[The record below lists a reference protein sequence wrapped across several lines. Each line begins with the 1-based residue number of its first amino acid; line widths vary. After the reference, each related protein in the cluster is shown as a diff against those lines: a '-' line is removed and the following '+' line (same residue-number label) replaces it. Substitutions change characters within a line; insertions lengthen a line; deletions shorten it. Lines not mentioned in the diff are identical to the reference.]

1 MAYRNENKEDRA
13 PKGRD
18 KHSNSKKFPAGDAG
32 KNSRPERVSAKK
44 GQRSEGKD
52 TQGKRLSAGRTSGR
66 DVSRFKLNEDS
77 SETKPKRNFSGGKF
91 EKRRPSFKS
100 GYKPKNYKSKNIED
114 TELIRLNK
122 YISNSGICSRREADT
137 YIQNGVVTVNGKVI
151 TGLGY
156 KVQPTDKVKFDGRQ
170 IKPEKFKYLLL
181 NKPKNFITTSDDP
194 EGRKTV
200 MQLIKGACKERL
212 YPVGRLDRNT
222 TGLLLFT
229 NDGLMTEKLMH
240 PRRNVRK
247 IYHVELD
254 KGLSAEDFQV
264 LKEGVQLE
272 DGFFKPDQLEYTT
285 PVGGDK
291 RHLGIEIHSGK
302 NRIVRR
308 LFEHLNYTVIKL
320 DRVMYAGLTK
330 KNLPRG
336 HWRFL
341 DEAEVNFL
349 KMI

>member
-1 MAYRNENKEDRA
+1 MAYRNENRDDRA
-13 PKGRD
+13 PKGRG
-18 KHSNSKKFPAGDAG
+18 KQSSPKKSPAKDGG
-32 KNSRPERVSAKK
+32 RNQRPERTPASKAPQREGKEIQGKKFSTGRTTDRDASKFKRKEDGGEPKAKK
-44 GQRSEGKD
+44 
-52 TQGKRLSAGRTSGR
+52 
-66 DVSRFKLNEDS
+66 
-77 SETKPKRNFSGGKF
+77 NFSGGKF
-91 EKRRPSFKS
+91 DKRRTSFKS
-100 GYKPKNYKSKNIED
+100 SYKPKNYKSKSIED

-122 YISNSGICSRREADT
+122 YISNSGLCSRREADT
-137 YIQNGVVTVNGKVI
+137 YIQNGVVTVNGKII
-151 TGLGY
+151 TELGY

-200 MQLIKGACKERL
+200 MQLIKDACKERL

-240 PRRNVRK
+240 PRRNVKK

-254 KGLSAEDFQV
+254 KGMSAEDFQA

-308 LFEHLNYTVIKL
+308 LFEHLHYTVVKL

-341 DEAEVNFL
+341 EETEVNFL